1 MASGGGLGYF
11 ASVVA
16 ADNTPR
22 TVTRLLLKWREG
34 DTEALEALVP
44 LVYDELRRLARLQM
58 RVQAAGHTLQPTAL
72 VHEAYARLVGLKLDW
87 QDRTHF
93 LSMAARTMRR
103 VLVDHARA
111 KRAAK
116 RGAGAVQVTLH
127 DFHAKTERS
136 IDLLAINEAMESLSR
151 QDERAATAIE
161 LSYFGGLTGREIA
174 EALGISPATAER
186 DLRFARSWLKR
197 ELSEK

>member
-1 MASGGGLGYF
+1 
-11 ASVVA
+11 
-16 ADNTPR
+16 
-22 TVTRLLLKWREG
+22 LLEWRDG
-34 DTEALEALVP
+34 DSEALEELVP

-58 RVQAAGHTLQPTAL
+58 RAQAAGHTLQPTAL

-111 KRAAK
+111 KHAAK

-127 DFHAKTERS
+127 DFHAATNPNF
-136 IDLLAINEAMESLSR
+136 DLLAVDAALESLER
-151 QDERAATAIE
+151 HHERAASAAE
-161 LSYFGGLTGREIA
+161 LCYFGGLTGREVA
-174 EALGISPATAER
+174 EALDISPATAER

>member
-1 MASGGGLGYF
+1 MI
-11 ASVVA
+11 SVNVA
-16 ADNTPR
+16 DDTPK
-22 TVTRLLLKWREG
+22 TVTRLLLEWREG
-34 DTEALEALVP
+34 DARALEELVP

-58 RVQAAGHTLQPTAL
+58 RDQAAGHTLQPTAL
-72 VHEAYARLVGLKLDW
+72 VHEAYGRLVGLRLDW
-87 QDRTHF
+87 QDRAHF

-111 KRAAK
+111 KHAAK

-127 DFHAKTERS
+127 DFHAKDEPS
-136 IDLLAINEAMESLSR
+136 FDLLAIDEALESLSR
-151 QDERAATAIE
+151 HHERAARVME
-161 LSYFGGLTGREIA
+161 LCYFGGLTGREIA

-197 ELSEK
+197 ELS

>member
-1 MASGGGLGYF
+1 LGGPDD
-11 ASVVA
+11 A
-16 ADNTPR
+16 TR
-22 TVTRLLLKWREG
+22 TITRLLLEWRDG
-34 DTEALEALVP
+34 DSRALEELVP

-58 RVQAAGHTLQPTAL
+58 RNQAAGHTLQPTAL
-72 VHEAYARLVGLKLDW
+72 VHEAYARLVDLKLDW

-111 KRAAK
+111 KHAAK
-116 RGAGAVQVTLH
+116 RGAGAVQVTLR
-127 DFHAKTERS
+127 DFHATADPTF
-136 IDLLAINEAMESLSR
+136 DLLALDEALESLGR
-151 QDERAATAIE
+151 DHERAAKAIE
-161 LSYFGGLTGREIA
+161 LQYFGGLTRREIA
-174 EALGISPATAER
+174 EALEISDSTAER

>member
-1 MASGGGLGYF
+1 MN
-11 ASVVA
+11 A
-16 ADNTPR
+16 ADDTPK
-22 TVTRLLLKWREG
+22 TVTRLLLEWREG
-34 DTEALEALVP
+34 DAQALEALVP

-58 RVQAAGHTLQPTAL
+58 RDQAAGHTLQPTAL

-87 QDRTHF
+87 QNRTHF

-111 KRAAK
+111 KHAAK

-127 DFHAKTERS
+127 DFHAKDEPS
-136 IDLLAINEAMESLSR
+136 IDLIAIDEALETLSHH
-151 QDERAATAIE
+151 DARAASAIE
-161 LSYFGGLTGREIA
+161 LCYFGGLTGREIA
-174 EALGISPATAER
+174 EALEISPTTTER

-197 ELSEK
+197 ELSES

>member
-1 MASGGGLGYF
+1 VGDPDD
-11 ASVVA
+11 A
-16 ADNTPR
+16 AQTI
-22 TVTRLLLKWREG
+22 TRLLLEWRDG
-34 DTEALEALVP
+34 DSRAYDELVP

-58 RVQAAGHTLQPTAL
+58 RDQPAAHTLQPTAL
-72 VHEAYARLVGLKLDW
+72 VHEAYARLVGLQLDW

-116 RGAGAVQVTLH
+116 RGAGALQVTLH
-127 DFHAKTERS
+127 DFHATTGPS
-136 IDLLAINEAMESLSR
+136 FDLLAVDAALESLGR
-151 QDERAATAIE
+151 DHERPARAIE
-161 LSYFGGLTGREIA
+161 LCYFGGLTGREIA
-174 EALGISPATAER
+174 ETLNVSPTTAER

-197 ELSEK
+197 ELSAN

>member
-1 MASGGGLGYF
+1 MLRWSPQTTHRERSRGSCSSG
-11 ASVVA
+11 ATA
-16 ADNTPR
+16 TPEPW
-22 TVTRLLLKWREG
+22 KE
-34 DTEALEALVP
+34 LVP

-111 KRAAK
+111 KRADK
-116 RGAGAVQVTLH
+116 RGAGAVQVTLR
-127 DFHAKTERS
+127 DFHARDEPS
-136 IDLLAINEAMESLSR
+136 FDLLAINEALEALSR
-151 QDERAATAIE
+151 NHERAASAIE
-161 LSYFGGLTGREIA
+161 LCYFGGLTGREVA
-174 EALGISPATAER
+174 EALDISPATAER

-197 ELSEK
+197 ELSGK

>member
-1 MASGGGLGYF
+1 MASGGVLRYF

-16 ADNTPR
+16 ADDTPR

-58 RVQAAGHTLQPTAL
+58 RNQSPAHTLQPTAL
-72 VHEAYARLVGLKLDW
+72 VHEAYARLVGLQLDW

-93 LSMAARTMRR
+93 LSMAARAMRR

-111 KRAAK
+111 KHAAK

-127 DFHAKTERS
+127 DFHAKDEPS
-136 IDLLAINEAMESLSR
+136 FDLLAINAAIEALGS
-151 QDERAATAIE
+151 DHERAASAIE
-161 LSYFGGLTGREIA
+161 LCYFGGLTGREIA
-174 EALGISPATAER
+174 EALEISPATAER